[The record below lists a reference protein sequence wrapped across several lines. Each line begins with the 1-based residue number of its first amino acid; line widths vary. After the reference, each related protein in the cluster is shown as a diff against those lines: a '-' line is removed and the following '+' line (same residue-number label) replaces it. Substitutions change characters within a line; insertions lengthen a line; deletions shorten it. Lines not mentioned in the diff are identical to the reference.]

1 MGQSKLREELIRSV
15 AAESLQVKK
24 DFFARS
30 APDVARAAGI
40 IIESMRTG
48 GKLLICGNGG
58 SAADSQHM
66 AAELAFRMGRERGAL
81 PAIALTTDTSLLT
94 AISNDSSFDRVFARQ
109 IEAFGRAGDVLLLI
123 TTSGNSSNI
132 VAAAQEARRVGIAII
147 GLLGGDGGRVAAL
160 VDQALIVPHRVTPR
174 VQEVHLVVE
183 HLICQLI
190 EDELCP
196 A

>member
-66 AAELAFRMGRERGAL
+66 AAELAFRMGRERVAL

-109 IEAFGRAGDVLLLI
+109 IEALGRAGDVLLLI

>member
-109 IEAFGRAGDVLLLI
+109 IEALGRAGDVLLLI

>member
-66 AAELAFRMGRERGAL
+66 AAELAFRMGRERVAL

-109 IEAFGRAGDVLLLI
+109 IEA
-123 TTSGNSSNI
+123 
-132 VAAAQEARRVGIAII
+132 
-147 GLLGGDGGRVAAL
+147 
-160 VDQALIVPHRVTPR
+160 
-174 VQEVHLVVE
+174 
-183 HLICQLI
+183 
-190 EDELCP
+190 
-196 A
+196 

>member
-40 IIESMRTG
+40 IIESMRAG

-109 IEAFGRAGDVLLLI
+109 IEALGRAGDVLLLI

-132 VAAAQEARRVGIAII
+132 VAAAQEARRVGITII